1 VSGWQ
6 RNHRV
11 KERCEGFAVLGQ
23 SVSAG
28 SSFDVKLRVKMCDVL
43 AIVGAMSFDGEC
55 HGAVSFRL
63 DDSENGKAGEKR
75 QHGKGILHGLGSLL
89 LLNVVQAFAWHHDF
103 DRSVSPECGAVGPEM
118 NLRLRLCQ
126 RGHIASADCGDHVI
140 DCNLHDGNC
149 TLRAMLDSSQCL
161 LLLGGHHLRF
171 PSLLL
176 KPPLIL
182 IAAPCN
188 TFGCVSYEFVMLA
201 WHWLF
206 RRGIVMG
213 VWQSA

>member
-1 VSGWQ
+1 LCGVVSGWQ

-75 QHGKGILHGLGSLL
+75 QHGKGILHGLGSQVFSIFAGMLPRQCDG
-89 LLNVVQAFAWHHDF
+89 VGIGADGQAFRHRVA
-103 DRSVSPECGAVGPEM
+103 RQIAQ
-118 NLRLRLCQ
+118 Q
-126 RGHIASADCGDHVI
+126 RGALFVVVGGGEGGEELVHVVS
-140 DCNLHDGNC
+140 L
-149 TLRAMLDSSQCL
+149 
-161 LLLGGHHLRF
+161 
-171 PSLLL
+171 SLL
-176 KPPLIL
+176 
-182 IAAPCN
+182 C
-188 TFGCVSYEFVMLA
+188 
-201 WHWLF
+201 
-206 RRGIVMG
+206 
-213 VWQSA
+213 